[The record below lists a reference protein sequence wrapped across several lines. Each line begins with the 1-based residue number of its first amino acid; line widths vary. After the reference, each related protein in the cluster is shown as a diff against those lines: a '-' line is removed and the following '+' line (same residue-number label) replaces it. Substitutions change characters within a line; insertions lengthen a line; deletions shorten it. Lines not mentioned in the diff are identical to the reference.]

1 MGYFRKNWKQILR
14 RMRFNI
20 IALLVFLTIAVLGLH
35 LLQARLLQ
43 NAQALGVTLARSC
56 SIEEENNVTV
66 YETLMRLGTQYI
78 DRLLE
83 RDPEFQDIQEALE
96 RFYDNISET
105 VGDSVIDPYAVV
117 DGIIIAANPWEG
129 DETFDVSQAEWYRK
143 AIEADGEIIFT
154 DAYTDTI
161 YGKPVITIAQKFT
174 NFNGVLAFD
183 IFPENFRLTT
193 HSMGMPEDSSYY
205 LCDQKG
211 ALLYYQTSLGK
222 GYDEIQ
228 KYIETILPGIRS
240 GELNDYDTYIRDFEG
255 NRRGVYYWQM
265 ENGWVSIITI
275 PYRTILAGLRQLTW
289 IFSLGF
295 AFFLAVLA
303 FMVWKD
309 YRLNKRINRDGEI
322 LRALGNS
329 YYSIYRLDYQIKTFE
344 IVKGPADV
352 YEKIPAQGPYSVLL
366 EKMQEFI
373 ENDAYEEFLKSF
385 SIDSIQNLV
394 SRKIKDFGGDF
405 LRLFGEEYKWVNVR
419 LLFDDSLAEGEVI
432 LCFRVVDAEKRQQL
446 QQQRLLETALETA
459 KRSEKAKNAFFNN
472 MSHDMR
478 TPLNAI
484 IGMSELVQK
493 NLDDPQK
500 AAEYMEKIN
509 FSSKQLLNLINDIL
523 EMSRL
528 EQGKI
533 SLDYQQFDLKKC
545 VNDCAAPFYAQAEKE
560 QKTFTVSFD
569 IEDHTVL
576 GDFFRIGQILNN
588 LLSNAFKYSKAGAQ
602 IFLRVKQLN
611 QQEHTKYQIVVEDTG
626 IGMSR
631 EFVERIFE
639 PYARETRFGAR
650 NVSGTGLGMPIVK
663 SLVSQMSGQIVVDS
677 ELGKGSAF
685 TITIPLET
693 VRETEKPAQEE
704 ETPEAS
710 AFSLEGRKILLAED
724 NDFNMEI
731 ATEILSMHGVQVTQ
745 AWNGAEAVLLF
756 RESLPFSFDAI
767 LMDMQMSEMDGCE
780 AAQNIRAMN
789 RPDAQ
794 TVPIIA
800 VTANAFAEDIAMTTE
815 AGMNAHISKP
825 IDFEVLCR
833 TLEEWIG
840 KGNGNG

>member
-14 RMRFNI
+14 RIRFNI
-20 IALLVFLTIAVLGLH
+20 IALLIFFVIAVLGLH
-35 LLQARLLQ
+35 LLQNRLLQ

-56 SIEEENNVTV
+56 SIEEGNNVTV
-66 YETLMRLGTQYI
+66 YETLMRIGTQYI
-78 DRLLE
+78 DKQLE
-83 RDPEFQDIQEALE
+83 SDPDTEDIQ
-96 RFYDNISET
+96 RFLQTFYNNLSET
-105 VGDSVIDPYAVV
+105 VGSNVIDPYAVV
-117 DGIIIAANPWEG
+117 DGKIIAANPWEG
-129 DETFDVSQAEWYRK
+129 DETFDVSQAGWYQQ
-143 AIEADGEIIFT
+143 AMEADGEIIFT
-154 DAYTDTI
+154 DAYMDSI
-161 YGKPVITIAQKFT
+161 YNKPVITIAQKFA
-174 NFNGVLAFD
+174 NFEGILAFD
-183 IFPENFRLTT
+183 IFPENFRLTS
-193 HSMGMPEDSSYY
+193 HAVGMPENSSYY

-211 ALLYYQTSLGK
+211 TLLYYQTDLDK

-228 KYIETILPGIRS
+228 EYIETILPGIRT
-240 GELNDYDTYIRDFEG
+240 GELYAYDSYVQDFEG

-265 ENGWVSIITI
+265 ENGWVSIITV
-275 PYRTILAGLRQLTW
+275 PFRTILSGLRQLTW
-289 IFSLGF
+289 IFSLAF
-295 AFFLAVLA
+295 AFFLAVLI

-309 YRLNKRINRDGEI
+309 YRLNVRVNRDGEI
-322 LRALGNS
+322 LRVLGNS
-329 YYSIYRLDYQIKTFE
+329 YYSIYRLDYQMKTFE
-344 IVKGPADV
+344 IIKGPEDV
-352 YEKIPAQGPYSVLL
+352 HEKIPAQGPYSVLL

-373 ENDAYEEFLKSF
+373 EKDAYREFLKSF
-385 SIDSIQNLV
+385 SIESIQNLV
-394 SRKIKDFGGDF
+394 ARRIKDFGGDF
-405 LRLFGEEYKWVNVR
+405 LRLFGEEYKWVSVR
-419 LLFDDSLAEGEVI
+419 LMFDDSLAEGEVI
-432 LCFRVVDAEKRQQL
+432 LCFREVDAEKRQQL

-500 AAEYMEKIN
+500 IAGYMEKIN

-545 VNDCAAPFYAQAEKE
+545 VNDCAAPFHAQADKE

-569 IEDHTVL
+569 MEDAIVM

-611 QQEHTKYQIVVEDTG
+611 QQEHTKYQIVVQDTG

-639 PYARETRFGAR
+639 PYARETRFGAQK
-650 NVSGTGLGMPIVK
+650 VSGTGLGMPIVK
-663 SLVSQMSGQIVVDS
+663 SLVSQMSGQITVDS
-677 ELGKGSAF
+677 ELGKGSTF

-693 VRETEKPAQEE
+693 VRETEKPEQEE
-704 ETPEAS
+704 TEAAS
-710 AFSLEGRKILLAED
+710 QFSLEGRKILLAED

-767 LMDMQMSEMDGCE
+767 LMDMQMPEMDGCE
-780 AAQNIRAMN
+780 AARNIRAMN

-794 TVPIIA
+794 VIPIIA

-840 KGNGNG
+840 KERG

>member
-14 RMRFNI
+14 RIRFNI
-20 IALLVFLTIAVLGLH
+20 IALLIFFVIAVLGLH
-35 LLQARLLQ
+35 LLQNRLLQ

-56 SIEEENNVTV
+56 SIEEGNNVTV
-66 YETLMRLGTQYI
+66 YETLMRIGTQYI
-78 DRLLE
+78 DKQLE
-83 RDPEFQDIQEALE
+83 SNPDTEDIQ
-96 RFYDNISET
+96 RFLQTFYNNLSET
-105 VGDSVIDPYAVV
+105 VGSNVIDPYAVV
-117 DGIIIAANPWEG
+117 DGKIIAANPWEG
-129 DETFDVSQAEWYRK
+129 DETFDVSQAGWYQQ
-143 AIEADGEIIFT
+143 AMEADGEIIFT
-154 DAYTDTI
+154 DAYMDSI
-161 YGKPVITIAQKFT
+161 YNKPVITIAQKFA
-174 NFNGVLAFD
+174 NFEGVLAFD
-183 IFPENFRLTT
+183 IFPENFRLTS
-193 HSMGMPEDSSYY
+193 HAVGMPENSSYY

-211 ALLYYQTSLGK
+211 TLLYYQTDLDK

-228 KYIETILPGIRS
+228 EYIETILPGIRT
-240 GELNDYDTYIRDFEG
+240 GELYAYDSYVQDFEG

-265 ENGWVSIITI
+265 ENGWVSIITV
-275 PYRTILAGLRQLTW
+275 PFRTILSGLRQLTW
-289 IFSLGF
+289 IFSLAF
-295 AFFLAVLA
+295 AFFLAVLI

-309 YRLNKRINRDGEI
+309 YRLNVRVNRDGEI
-322 LRALGNS
+322 LRVLGNS
-329 YYSIYRLDYQIKTFE
+329 YYSIYRLDYQMKTFE
-344 IVKGPADV
+344 IIKGPEDV
-352 YEKIPAQGPYSVLL
+352 HEKIPAQGPYSVLL

-373 ENDAYEEFLKSF
+373 EKDAYREFLKSF
-385 SIDSIQNLV
+385 SIESIQNLV
-394 SRKIKDFGGDF
+394 ARRIKDFGGDF
-405 LRLFGEEYKWVNVR
+405 LRLFGEEYKWVSVR
-419 LLFDDSLAEGEVI
+419 LMFDDSLAEGEVI
-432 LCFRVVDAEKRQQL
+432 LCFREVDAEKRQQL

-500 AAEYMEKIN
+500 IAGYMEKIN

-545 VNDCAAPFYAQAEKE
+545 VNDCAAPFHAQADKE

-569 IEDHTVL
+569 MEDAIVM

-611 QQEHTKYQIVVEDTG
+611 QQEHTKYQIVVQDTG

-639 PYARETRFGAR
+639 PYARETRFGAQK
-650 NVSGTGLGMPIVK
+650 VSGTGLGMPIVK
-663 SLVSQMSGQIVVDS
+663 SLVSQMSGQITVDS
-677 ELGKGSAF
+677 ELGKGSTF

-693 VRETEKPAQEE
+693 VRETEKPEQEE
-704 ETPEAS
+704 TEAAS
-710 AFSLEGRKILLAED
+710 QFSLEGRKILLAED

-767 LMDMQMSEMDGCE
+767 LMDMQMPEMDGCE
-780 AAQNIRAMN
+780 AARNIRAMN

-794 TVPIIA
+794 VIPIIA

-840 KGNGNG
+840 KERG

>member
-14 RMRFNI
+14 RIRFNI
-20 IALLVFLTIAVLGLH
+20 IALLIFFVIAVLGLH
-35 LLQARLLQ
+35 LLQNRLLQ

-56 SIEEENNVTV
+56 SIEEGNNVTV
-66 YETLMRLGTQYI
+66 YETLMRIGTQYI
-78 DRLLE
+78 DKQLE
-83 RDPEFQDIQEALE
+83 SDPDTEDIQ
-96 RFYDNISET
+96 RFLQTFYNNLSET
-105 VGDSVIDPYAVV
+105 VGSNVIDPYAVV
-117 DGIIIAANPWEG
+117 DGKIIAANPWEG
-129 DETFDVSQAEWYRK
+129 DETFDVSQAGWYQQ
-143 AIEADGEIIFT
+143 AMEADGEIIFT
-154 DAYTDTI
+154 DAYMDSI
-161 YGKPVITIAQKFT
+161 YNKPVITIAQKFA
-174 NFNGVLAFD
+174 NFEGVLAFD
-183 IFPENFRLTT
+183 IFPENFRLTS
-193 HSMGMPEDSSYY
+193 HAVGMPENSSYY

-211 ALLYYQTSLGK
+211 TLLYYQTDLDK

-228 KYIETILPGIRS
+228 EYIETILPGIRT
-240 GELNDYDTYIRDFEG
+240 GELYAYDSYVQDFEG

-265 ENGWVSIITI
+265 ENGWVSIITV
-275 PYRTILAGLRQLTW
+275 PFRTILSGLRQLTW
-289 IFSLGF
+289 IFSLAF
-295 AFFLAVLA
+295 AFFLAVLI

-309 YRLNKRINRDGEI
+309 YRLNVRVNRDGEI
-322 LRALGNS
+322 LRVLGNS
-329 YYSIYRLDYQIKTFE
+329 YYSIYRLDYQMKTFE
-344 IVKGPADV
+344 IIKGPEDV
-352 YEKIPAQGPYSVLL
+352 HEKIPAQGPYSVLL

-373 ENDAYEEFLKSF
+373 EKDAYREFLKSF
-385 SIDSIQNLV
+385 SIESIQNLV
-394 SRKIKDFGGDF
+394 ARRIKDFGGDF
-405 LRLFGEEYKWVNVR
+405 LRLFGEEYKWVSVR
-419 LLFDDSLAEGEVI
+419 LMFDDSLAEGEVI
-432 LCFRVVDAEKRQQL
+432 LCFREVDAEKRQQL

-500 AAEYMEKIN
+500 IAGYMEKIN

-545 VNDCAAPFYAQAEKE
+545 VNDCAAPFHAQADKE

-569 IEDHTVL
+569 MEDAIVM

-611 QQEHTKYQIVVEDTG
+611 QQEHTKYQIVVQDTG

-639 PYARETRFGAR
+639 PYARETRFGAQK
-650 NVSGTGLGMPIVK
+650 VSGTGLGMPIVK
-663 SLVSQMSGQIVVDS
+663 SLVSQMSGQITVDS
-677 ELGKGSAF
+677 ELGKGSTF

-693 VRETEKPAQEE
+693 VRETEKPEQEE
-704 ETPEAS
+704 TEAAS
-710 AFSLEGRKILLAED
+710 QFSLEGRKILLAED

-767 LMDMQMSEMDGCE
+767 LMDMQMPEMDGCE
-780 AAQNIRAMN
+780 AARNIRAMN

-794 TVPIIA
+794 VIPIIA

-840 KGNGNG
+840 KERG

>member
-14 RMRFNI
+14 RIRFNI
-20 IALLVFLTIAVLGLH
+20 IALLIFFVIAVLGLH
-35 LLQARLLQ
+35 LLQNRLLQ

-56 SIEEENNVTV
+56 SIEEGNNVTV
-66 YETLMRLGTQYI
+66 YETLMRIGTQYI
-78 DRLLE
+78 DKQLE
-83 RDPEFQDIQEALE
+83 SDPDTEDIQ
-96 RFYDNISET
+96 RFLQTFYNNLSET
-105 VGDSVIDPYAVV
+105 VGSNVIDPYAVV
-117 DGIIIAANPWEG
+117 DGKIIAANPWEG
-129 DETFDVSQAEWYRK
+129 DETFDVSQAGWYQQ
-143 AIEADGEIIFT
+143 AMEADGEIIFT
-154 DAYTDTI
+154 DAYMDSI
-161 YGKPVITIAQKFT
+161 YNKPVITIAQKFA
-174 NFNGVLAFD
+174 NFEGVLAFD
-183 IFPENFRLTT
+183 IFPENFRLTS
-193 HSMGMPEDSSYY
+193 HSVGMPENSSYY

-211 ALLYYQTSLGK
+211 TLLYYQTDLDK

-228 KYIETILPGIRS
+228 EYIETILPGIRT
-240 GELNDYDTYIRDFEG
+240 GELYAYDSYVQDFEG

-265 ENGWVSIITI
+265 ENGWVSIITV
-275 PYRTILAGLRQLTW
+275 PFRTILSGLRQLTW
-289 IFSLGF
+289 IFSLAF
-295 AFFLAVLA
+295 AFFLAVLI

-309 YRLNKRINRDGEI
+309 YRLNVRVNRDGEI
-322 LRALGNS
+322 LRVLGNS
-329 YYSIYRLDYQIKTFE
+329 YYSIYRLDYQMKTFE
-344 IVKGPADV
+344 IIKGPEDV
-352 YEKIPAQGPYSVLL
+352 HEKIPAQGPYSVLL

-373 ENDAYEEFLKSF
+373 EKDAYREFLKSF
-385 SIDSIQNLV
+385 SIESIQNLV
-394 SRKIKDFGGDF
+394 ARRIKDFGGDF
-405 LRLFGEEYKWVNVR
+405 LRLFGEEYKWVSVR
-419 LLFDDSLAEGEVI
+419 LMFDDSLAEGEVI
-432 LCFRVVDAEKRQQL
+432 LCFREVDAEKRQQL

-500 AAEYMEKIN
+500 IAGYMEKIN

-545 VNDCAAPFYAQAEKE
+545 VNDCAAPFHAQADKE

-569 IEDHTVL
+569 MEDAIVM

-611 QQEHTKYQIVVEDTG
+611 QQEHTKYQIVVQDTG

-639 PYARETRFGAR
+639 PYARETRFGAQK
-650 NVSGTGLGMPIVK
+650 VSGTGLGMPIVK
-663 SLVSQMSGQIVVDS
+663 SLVSQMSGQITVDS
-677 ELGKGSAF
+677 ELGKGSTF

-693 VRETEKPAQEE
+693 VRETEKPEQEE
-704 ETPEAS
+704 TEAAS
-710 AFSLEGRKILLAED
+710 QFSLEGRKILLAED

-767 LMDMQMSEMDGCE
+767 LMDMQMPEMDGCE
-780 AAQNIRAMN
+780 AARNIRAMN

-794 TVPIIA
+794 VIPIIA

-815 AGMNAHISKP
+815 AGVNAHLAKP
-825 IDFEVLCR
+825 IDLEGLCR

-840 KGNGNG
+840 KERG

>member
-14 RMRFNI
+14 RIRFNI
-20 IALLVFLTIAVLGLH
+20 IALLIFFVIAVLGLH
-35 LLQARLLQ
+35 LLQNRLLQ

-56 SIEEENNVTV
+56 SIEEGNNVTV
-66 YETLMRLGTQYI
+66 YETLMRIGTQYI
-78 DRLLE
+78 DKQLE
-83 RDPEFQDIQEALE
+83 SNPDTEDIQ
-96 RFYDNISET
+96 RFLQTFYNNLSET
-105 VGDSVIDPYAVV
+105 VGSNVIDPYAVV
-117 DGIIIAANPWEG
+117 DGKIIAANPWEG
-129 DETFDVSQAEWYRK
+129 DETFDVSQAGWYQQ
-143 AIEADGEIIFT
+143 AMEADGEIIFT
-154 DAYTDTI
+154 DAYMDSI
-161 YGKPVITIAQKFT
+161 YNKPVITIAQKFA
-174 NFNGVLAFD
+174 NFEGVLAFD
-183 IFPENFRLTT
+183 IFPENFRLTS
-193 HSMGMPEDSSYY
+193 HSVGMPENSSYY

-211 ALLYYQTSLGK
+211 TLLYYQTDLDK

-228 KYIETILPGIRS
+228 EYIETILPGIRT
-240 GELNDYDTYIRDFEG
+240 GELYAYDSYVQDFEG

-265 ENGWVSIITI
+265 ENGWVSIITV
-275 PYRTILAGLRQLTW
+275 PFRTILSGLRQLTW
-289 IFSLGF
+289 IFSLAF
-295 AFFLAVLA
+295 AFFLAVLI

-309 YRLNKRINRDGEI
+309 YRLNVRVNRDGEI
-322 LRALGNS
+322 LRVLGNS
-329 YYSIYRLDYQIKTFE
+329 YYSIYRLDYQMKTFE
-344 IVKGPADV
+344 IIKGPEDV
-352 YEKIPAQGPYSVLL
+352 HEKIPAQGPYSVLL

-373 ENDAYEEFLKSF
+373 EKDAYREFLKSF
-385 SIDSIQNLV
+385 SIESIQNLV
-394 SRKIKDFGGDF
+394 ARRIKDFGGDF
-405 LRLFGEEYKWVNVR
+405 LRLFGEEYKWVSVR
-419 LLFDDSLAEGEVI
+419 LMFDDSLAEGEVI
-432 LCFRVVDAEKRQQL
+432 LCFREVDAEKRQQL

-500 AAEYMEKIN
+500 IAGYMEKIN

-545 VNDCAAPFYAQAEKE
+545 VNDCAAPFHAQADKE

-569 IEDHTVL
+569 MEDAIVM

-611 QQEHTKYQIVVEDTG
+611 QQEHTKYQIVVQDTG

-639 PYARETRFGAR
+639 PYARETRFGAQK
-650 NVSGTGLGMPIVK
+650 VSGTGLGMPIVK
-663 SLVSQMSGQIVVDS
+663 SLVSQMSGQITVDS
-677 ELGKGSAF
+677 ELGKGSTF

-693 VRETEKPAQEE
+693 VRETEKPEQEE
-704 ETPEAS
+704 TEAAS
-710 AFSLEGRKILLAED
+710 QFSLEGRKILLAED

-767 LMDMQMSEMDGCE
+767 LMDMQMPEMDGCE
-780 AAQNIRAMN
+780 AARNIRAMN

-794 TVPIIA
+794 VIPIIA

-840 KGNGNG
+840 KERG

>member
-14 RMRFNI
+14 RIRFNI
-20 IALLVFLTIAVLGLH
+20 IALLIFFVIAVLGLH
-35 LLQARLLQ
+35 LLQNRLLQ

-56 SIEEENNVTV
+56 SIEEGNNVTV
-66 YETLMRLGTQYI
+66 YETLMRIGTQYI
-78 DRLLE
+78 DKQLE
-83 RDPEFQDIQEALE
+83 SDPDTEDIQ
-96 RFYDNISET
+96 RFLQTFYNNLSET
-105 VGDSVIDPYAVV
+105 VGSNVIDPYAVV
-117 DGIIIAANPWEG
+117 DGKIIAANPWEG
-129 DETFDVSQAEWYRK
+129 DETFDVSQAGWYQQ
-143 AIEADGEIIFT
+143 AMEADGEIIFT
-154 DAYTDTI
+154 DAYMDSI
-161 YGKPVITIAQKFT
+161 YNKPVITIAQKFA
-174 NFNGVLAFD
+174 NFEGVLAFD
-183 IFPENFRLTT
+183 IFPENFRLTS
-193 HSMGMPEDSSYY
+193 HSVGMPENSSYY

-211 ALLYYQTSLGK
+211 TLLYYQTDLDK

-228 KYIETILPGIRS
+228 EYIETILPGIRT
-240 GELNDYDTYIRDFEG
+240 GELYAYDSYVQDFEG

-265 ENGWVSIITI
+265 ENGWVSIITV
-275 PYRTILAGLRQLTW
+275 PYRTILSGLRQLTW
-289 IFSLGF
+289 IFSLAF
-295 AFFLAVLA
+295 AFFLAVLI

-309 YRLNKRINRDGEI
+309 YRLNVRVNRDGEI
-322 LRALGNS
+322 LRVLGNS
-329 YYSIYRLDYQIKTFE
+329 YYSIYRLDYQMKTFE
-344 IVKGPADV
+344 IIKGPEDV
-352 YEKIPAQGPYSVLL
+352 HEKIPAQGPYSVLL

-373 ENDAYEEFLKSF
+373 EKDAYREFLKSF
-385 SIDSIQNLV
+385 SIESIQNLV
-394 SRKIKDFGGDF
+394 ARRIKDFGGDF
-405 LRLFGEEYKWVNVR
+405 LRLFGEEYKWVSVR
-419 LLFDDSLAEGEVI
+419 LMFDDSLAEGEVI
-432 LCFRVVDAEKRQQL
+432 LCFREVDAEKRQQL

-500 AAEYMEKIN
+500 IAGYMEKIN

-545 VNDCAAPFYAQAEKE
+545 VNDCAAPFHAQADKE

-569 IEDHTVL
+569 MEDAIVM

-611 QQEHTKYQIVVEDTG
+611 QQEHTKYQIVVQDTG

-639 PYARETRFGAR
+639 PYARETRFGAQK
-650 NVSGTGLGMPIVK
+650 VSGTGLGMPIVK
-663 SLVSQMSGQIVVDS
+663 SLVSQMSGQITVDS
-677 ELGKGSAF
+677 ELGKGSTF

-693 VRETEKPAQEE
+693 VRETEKPEQEE
-704 ETPEAS
+704 TEAAS
-710 AFSLEGRKILLAED
+710 QFSLEGRKILLAED

-767 LMDMQMSEMDGCE
+767 LMDMQMPEMDGCE
-780 AAQNIRAMN
+780 AARNIRAMN

-794 TVPIIA
+794 VIPIIA

-840 KGNGNG
+840 KERG

>member
-14 RMRFNI
+14 RIRFNI
-20 IALLVFLTIAVLGLH
+20 IALLIFFVIAVLGLH
-35 LLQARLLQ
+35 LLQNRLLQ

-56 SIEEENNVTV
+56 SIEEGNNVTV
-66 YETLMRLGTQYI
+66 YETLMRIGTQYI
-78 DRLLE
+78 DKQLE
-83 RDPEFQDIQEALE
+83 SNPDTEDIQ
-96 RFYDNISET
+96 RFLQTFYNNLSET
-105 VGDSVIDPYAVV
+105 VGSNVIDPYAVV
-117 DGIIIAANPWEG
+117 DGKIIAANPWEG
-129 DETFDVSQAEWYRK
+129 DETFDVSQAGWYQQ
-143 AIEADGEIIFT
+143 AMEADGEIIFT
-154 DAYTDTI
+154 DAYMDSI
-161 YGKPVITIAQKFT
+161 YNKPVITIAQKFA
-174 NFNGVLAFD
+174 NFEGVLAFD
-183 IFPENFRLTT
+183 IFPENFRLTS
-193 HSMGMPEDSSYY
+193 HSVGMPENSSYY

-211 ALLYYQTSLGK
+211 TLLYYQTDLDK

-228 KYIETILPGIRS
+228 EYIETILPGIRT
-240 GELNDYDTYIRDFEG
+240 GELYAYDSYVQDFEG

-265 ENGWVSIITI
+265 ENGWVSIITV
-275 PYRTILAGLRQLTW
+275 PYRTILSGLRQLTW
-289 IFSLGF
+289 IFSLAF
-295 AFFLAVLA
+295 AFFLAVLI

-309 YRLNKRINRDGEI
+309 YRLNVRVNRDGEI
-322 LRALGNS
+322 LRVLGNS
-329 YYSIYRLDYQIKTFE
+329 YYSIYRLDYQMKTFE
-344 IVKGPADV
+344 IIKGPEDV
-352 YEKIPAQGPYSVLL
+352 HEKIPAQGPYSVLL

-373 ENDAYEEFLKSF
+373 EKDAYREFLKSF
-385 SIDSIQNLV
+385 SIESIQNLV
-394 SRKIKDFGGDF
+394 ARRIKDFGGDF
-405 LRLFGEEYKWVNVR
+405 LRLFGEEYKWVSVR
-419 LLFDDSLAEGEVI
+419 LMFDDSLAEGEVI
-432 LCFRVVDAEKRQQL
+432 LCFREVDAEKRQQL

-500 AAEYMEKIN
+500 IAGYMEKIN

-545 VNDCAAPFYAQAEKE
+545 VNDCAAPFHAQADKE

-569 IEDHTVL
+569 MEDATVM

-611 QQEHTKYQIVVEDTG
+611 QQEHTKYQIVVQDTG

-639 PYARETRFGAR
+639 PYARETRFGAQK
-650 NVSGTGLGMPIVK
+650 VSGTGLGMPIVK
-663 SLVSQMSGQIVVDS
+663 SLVSQMSGQITVDS
-677 ELGKGSAF
+677 ELGKGSTF

-693 VRETEKPAQEE
+693 VRETEKPEQEE
-704 ETPEAS
+704 TEAAS
-710 AFSLEGRKILLAED
+710 QFSLEGRKILLAED

-767 LMDMQMSEMDGCE
+767 LMDMQMPEMDGCE
-780 AAQNIRAMN
+780 AARNIRAMN

-794 TVPIIA
+794 VIPIIA

-840 KGNGNG
+840 KERG

>member
-14 RMRFNI
+14 RIRFNI
-20 IALLVFLTIAVLGLH
+20 IALLIFFVIAVLGLH
-35 LLQARLLQ
+35 LLQNRLLQ

-56 SIEEENNVTV
+56 SIEEGNNVTV
-66 YETLMRLGTQYI
+66 YEPLMRIGTQYI
-78 DRLLE
+78 DKQLE
-83 RDPEFQDIQEALE
+83 SNPDTEDIQ
-96 RFYDNISET
+96 RFLQTFYNNLSET
-105 VGDSVIDPYAVV
+105 VGSNVIDPYAVV
-117 DGIIIAANPWEG
+117 DGKIIAANPWEG
-129 DETFDVSQAEWYRK
+129 DETFDVSQAGWYQQ
-143 AIEADGEIIFT
+143 AMEADGEIIFT
-154 DAYTDTI
+154 DAYMDSI
-161 YGKPVITIAQKFT
+161 YNKPVITIAQKFA
-174 NFNGVLAFD
+174 NFEGVLAFD
-183 IFPENFRLTT
+183 IFPENFRLTS
-193 HSMGMPEDSSYY
+193 HAVGMPENSSYY

-211 ALLYYQTSLGK
+211 TLLYYQTDLDK

-228 KYIETILPGIRS
+228 EYIETILPGIRT
-240 GELNDYDTYIRDFEG
+240 GELYAYDSYVQDFEG

-265 ENGWVSIITI
+265 ENGWVSIITV
-275 PYRTILAGLRQLTW
+275 PFRTILSGLRQLTW
-289 IFSLGF
+289 IFSLAF
-295 AFFLAVLA
+295 AFFLAVLI

-309 YRLNKRINRDGEI
+309 YRLNVRVNRDGEI
-322 LRALGNS
+322 LRVLGNS
-329 YYSIYRLDYQIKTFE
+329 YYSIYRLDYQMKTFE
-344 IVKGPADV
+344 IIKGPEDV
-352 YEKIPAQGPYSVLL
+352 HEKIPAQGPYSVLL

-373 ENDAYEEFLKSF
+373 EKDAYREFLKSF
-385 SIDSIQNLV
+385 SIESIQNLV
-394 SRKIKDFGGDF
+394 ARRIKDFGGDF
-405 LRLFGEEYKWVNVR
+405 LRLFGEEYKWVSVR
-419 LLFDDSLAEGEVI
+419 LMFDDSLAEGEVI
-432 LCFRVVDAEKRQQL
+432 LCFREVDAEKRQQL

-500 AAEYMEKIN
+500 IAGYMEKIN

-545 VNDCAAPFYAQAEKE
+545 VNDCAAPFHAQADKE

-569 IEDHTVL
+569 MEDAIVM

-611 QQEHTKYQIVVEDTG
+611 QQEHTKYQIVVQDTG

-639 PYARETRFGAR
+639 PYARETRFGAQK
-650 NVSGTGLGMPIVK
+650 VSGTGLGMPIVK
-663 SLVSQMSGQIVVDS
+663 SLVSQMSGQITVDS
-677 ELGKGSAF
+677 ELGKGSTF

-693 VRETEKPAQEE
+693 VRETEKPEQEE
-704 ETPEAS
+704 TEAAS
-710 AFSLEGRKILLAED
+710 QFSLEGRKILLAED

-767 LMDMQMSEMDGCE
+767 LMDMQMPEMDGCE
-780 AAQNIRAMN
+780 AARNIRAMN

-794 TVPIIA
+794 VIPIIA

-840 KGNGNG
+840 KERG

>member
-14 RMRFNI
+14 RIRFNI
-20 IALLVFLTIAVLGLH
+20 IALLIFFVIAVLGLH
-35 LLQARLLQ
+35 LLQNRLLQ

-56 SIEEENNVTV
+56 SIEEGNNVTV
-66 YETLMRLGTQYI
+66 YETLMRIGTQYI
-78 DRLLE
+78 DKQLE
-83 RDPEFQDIQEALE
+83 SDPDTEDIQ
-96 RFYDNISET
+96 RFLQTFYNNLSET
-105 VGDSVIDPYAVV
+105 VGSNVIDPYAVV
-117 DGIIIAANPWEG
+117 DGKIIAANPWEG
-129 DETFDVSQAEWYRK
+129 DETFDVSQAGWYQQ
-143 AIEADGEIIFT
+143 AMEADGEIIFT
-154 DAYTDTI
+154 DAYMDSI
-161 YGKPVITIAQKFT
+161 YNKPVITIAQKFA
-174 NFNGVLAFD
+174 NFEGVLAFD
-183 IFPENFRLTT
+183 IFPENFRLTS
-193 HSMGMPEDSSYY
+193 HAVGMPENSSYY

-211 ALLYYQTSLGK
+211 TLLYYQTDLDK

-228 KYIETILPGIRS
+228 EYIETILPGIRT
-240 GELNDYDTYIRDFEG
+240 GELYAYDSYVQDFEG

-265 ENGWVSIITI
+265 ENGWVSIITV
-275 PYRTILAGLRQLTW
+275 PFRTILSGLRQLTW
-289 IFSLGF
+289 IFSLAF
-295 AFFLAVLA
+295 AFFLAVLI

-309 YRLNKRINRDGEI
+309 YRLNVRVNRDGEI
-322 LRALGNS
+322 LRVLGNS
-329 YYSIYRLDYQIKTFE
+329 YYSIYRLDYQMKTFE
-344 IVKGPADV
+344 IIKGPEDV
-352 YEKIPAQGPYSVLL
+352 HEKIPAQGPYSVLL

-373 ENDAYEEFLKSF
+373 EKDAYREFLKSF
-385 SIDSIQNLV
+385 SIESIQNLV
-394 SRKIKDFGGDF
+394 ARRIKDFGGDF
-405 LRLFGEEYKWVNVR
+405 LRLFGEEYKWVSVR
-419 LLFDDSLAEGEVI
+419 LMFDDSLAEGEVI
-432 LCFRVVDAEKRQQL
+432 LCFREVDAEKRQQL

-478 TPLNAI
+478 TPLNAT

-500 AAEYMEKIN
+500 IAGYMEKIN

-545 VNDCAAPFYAQAEKE
+545 VNDCAAPFHAQADKE

-569 IEDHTVL
+569 MEDAIVM

-611 QQEHTKYQIVVEDTG
+611 QQEHTKYQIVVQDTG

-639 PYARETRFGAR
+639 PYARETRFGAQK
-650 NVSGTGLGMPIVK
+650 VSGTGLGMPIVK
-663 SLVSQMSGQIVVDS
+663 SLVSQMSGQITVDS
-677 ELGKGSAF
+677 ELGKGSTF

-693 VRETEKPAQEE
+693 VRETEKPEQEE
-704 ETPEAS
+704 TEAAS
-710 AFSLEGRKILLAED
+710 QFSLEGRKILLAED

-767 LMDMQMSEMDGCE
+767 LMDMQMPEMDGCE
-780 AAQNIRAMN
+780 AARNIRAMN

-794 TVPIIA
+794 VIPIIA

-840 KGNGNG
+840 KERG

>member
-1 MGYFRKNWKQILR
+1 
-14 RMRFNI
+14 
-20 IALLVFLTIAVLGLH
+20 
-35 LLQARLLQ
+35 
-43 NAQALGVTLARSC
+43 
-56 SIEEENNVTV
+56 
-66 YETLMRLGTQYI
+66 
-78 DRLLE
+78 
-83 RDPEFQDIQEALE
+83 
-96 RFYDNISET
+96 
-105 VGDSVIDPYAVV
+105 
-117 DGIIIAANPWEG
+117 
-129 DETFDVSQAEWYRK
+129 
-143 AIEADGEIIFT
+143 
-154 DAYTDTI
+154 
-161 YGKPVITIAQKFT
+161 
-174 NFNGVLAFD
+174 
-183 IFPENFRLTT
+183 
-193 HSMGMPEDSSYY
+193 
-205 LCDQKG
+205 
-211 ALLYYQTSLGK
+211 
-222 GYDEIQ
+222 
-228 KYIETILPGIRS
+228 
-240 GELNDYDTYIRDFEG
+240 
-255 NRRGVYYWQM
+255 
-265 ENGWVSIITI
+265 
-275 PYRTILAGLRQLTW
+275 
-289 IFSLGF
+289 
-295 AFFLAVLA
+295 
-303 FMVWKD
+303 
-309 YRLNKRINRDGEI
+309 
-322 LRALGNS
+322 
-329 YYSIYRLDYQIKTFE
+329 
-344 IVKGPADV
+344 
-352 YEKIPAQGPYSVLL
+352 
-366 EKMQEFI
+366 
-373 ENDAYEEFLKSF
+373 
-385 SIDSIQNLV
+385 
-394 SRKIKDFGGDF
+394 
-405 LRLFGEEYKWVNVR
+405 
-419 LLFDDSLAEGEVI
+419 
-432 LCFRVVDAEKRQQL
+432 
-446 QQQRLLETALETA
+446 
-459 KRSEKAKNAFFNN
+459 
-472 MSHDMR
+472 
-478 TPLNAI
+478 
-484 IGMSELVQK
+484 
-493 NLDDPQK
+493 
-500 AAEYMEKIN
+500 
-509 FSSKQLLNLINDIL
+509 
-523 EMSRL
+523 MSRL
-528 EQGKI
+528 GHGKI
-533 SLDYQQFDLKKC
+533 SLDYQHCDLKKC

-704 ETPEAS
+704 ETPEAT

-756 RESLPFSFDAI
+756 RESLPFSFDTI
-767 LMDMQMSEMDGCE
+767 LMDMQMPEMDGCE
-780 AAQNIRAMN
+780 AARNIRAMN

>member
-14 RMRFNI
+14 RIRFNI
-20 IALLVFLTIAVLGLH
+20 IALLIFFVIAVLGLH
-35 LLQARLLQ
+35 LLQNRLLQ

-56 SIEEENNVTV
+56 SIEEGNNVTV
-66 YETLMRLGTQYI
+66 YETLMRIGTQYI
-78 DRLLE
+78 DKQLE
-83 RDPEFQDIQEALE
+83 SNPDTEDIQ
-96 RFYDNISET
+96 RFLQTFYNNLSET
-105 VGDSVIDPYAVV
+105 VGSNVIDPYAVV
-117 DGIIIAANPWEG
+117 DGKIIAANPWEG
-129 DETFDVSQAEWYRK
+129 DETFDVSQAGWYQQ
-143 AIEADGEIIFT
+143 AMEADGEIIFT
-154 DAYTDTI
+154 DAYMDSI
-161 YGKPVITIAQKFT
+161 YNKPVITIAQKFA
-174 NFNGVLAFD
+174 NFEGVLAFD
-183 IFPENFRLTT
+183 IFPENFRLTS
-193 HSMGMPEDSSYY
+193 HSVGMPENSSYY

-211 ALLYYQTSLGK
+211 TLLYYQTDLDK

-228 KYIETILPGIRS
+228 EYIETILPGIRT
-240 GELNDYDTYIRDFEG
+240 GELYAYDSYVQDFEG

-265 ENGWVSIITI
+265 ENGWVSIITV
-275 PYRTILAGLRQLTW
+275 PYRTILSGLRQLTW
-289 IFSLGF
+289 IFSLAF
-295 AFFLAVLA
+295 AFFLAVLI

-309 YRLNKRINRDGEI
+309 YRLNVRVNRDGEI
-322 LRALGNS
+322 LRVLGNS
-329 YYSIYRLDYQIKTFE
+329 YYSIYRLDYQMKTFE
-344 IVKGPADV
+344 IIKGPEDV
-352 YEKIPAQGPYSVLL
+352 HEKIPAQGPYSVLL

-373 ENDAYEEFLKSF
+373 EKDAYREFLKSF
-385 SIDSIQNLV
+385 SIESIQNLV
-394 SRKIKDFGGDF
+394 ARRIKDFGGDF
-405 LRLFGEEYKWVNVR
+405 LRLFGEEYKWVSVR
-419 LLFDDSLAEGEVI
+419 LMFDDSLAEGEVI
-432 LCFRVVDAEKRQQL
+432 LCFREVDAEKRQQL

-500 AAEYMEKIN
+500 IAGYMEKIN

-545 VNDCAAPFYAQAEKE
+545 VNDCAAPFHAQADKE

-569 IEDHTVL
+569 MEDAIVM

-611 QQEHTKYQIVVEDTG
+611 QQEHTKYQIVVQDTG

-639 PYARETRFGAR
+639 PYARETRFGAQK
-650 NVSGTGLGMPIVK
+650 VSGTGLGMPIVK
-663 SLVSQMSGQIVVDS
+663 SLVSQMSGQITVDS
-677 ELGKGSAF
+677 ELGKGSTF

-693 VRETEKPAQEE
+693 VRETEKPEQEE
-704 ETPEAS
+704 TEAAS
-710 AFSLEGRKILLAED
+710 QFSLEGRKILLAED

-767 LMDMQMSEMDGCE
+767 LMDMQMPEMDGCE
-780 AAQNIRAMN
+780 AARNIRAMN

-794 TVPIIA
+794 VIPIIA

-840 KGNGNG
+840 KERG

>member
-14 RMRFNI
+14 RIRFNI
-20 IALLVFLTIAVLGLH
+20 IALLIFFVIAVLGLH
-35 LLQARLLQ
+35 LLQNRLLQ

-56 SIEEENNVTV
+56 SIEEGNNVTV
-66 YETLMRLGTQYI
+66 YETLMRIGTQYI
-78 DRLLE
+78 DKQLE
-83 RDPEFQDIQEALE
+83 SNPDTEDIQ
-96 RFYDNISET
+96 RFLQTFYNNLSET
-105 VGDSVIDPYAVV
+105 VGSNVIDPYAVV
-117 DGIIIAANPWEG
+117 DGKIIAANPWEG
-129 DETFDVSQAEWYRK
+129 DETFDVSQAGWYQQ
-143 AIEADGEIIFT
+143 AMEADGEIIFT
-154 DAYTDTI
+154 DAYMDSI
-161 YGKPVITIAQKFT
+161 YNKPVITIAQKFA
-174 NFNGVLAFD
+174 NFEGVLAFD
-183 IFPENFRLTT
+183 IFPENFRLTS
-193 HSMGMPEDSSYY
+193 HAVGMPENSSYY

-211 ALLYYQTSLGK
+211 TLLYYQTDLDK

-228 KYIETILPGIRS
+228 EYIETILPGIRT
-240 GELNDYDTYIRDFEG
+240 GELYAYDSYVQDFEG

-265 ENGWVSIITI
+265 ENGWVSIITV
-275 PYRTILAGLRQLTW
+275 PFRTILSGLRQLTW
-289 IFSLGF
+289 IFSLAF
-295 AFFLAVLA
+295 AFFLAVLI

-309 YRLNKRINRDGEI
+309 YRLNVRVNRDGEI
-322 LRALGNS
+322 LRVLGNS
-329 YYSIYRLDYQIKTFE
+329 YYSIYRLDYQMKTFE
-344 IVKGPADV
+344 IIKGPEDV
-352 YEKIPAQGPYSVLL
+352 HEKIPAQGPYSVLL

-373 ENDAYEEFLKSF
+373 EKDAYREFLKSF
-385 SIDSIQNLV
+385 SIESIQNLV
-394 SRKIKDFGGDF
+394 ARRIKDFGGDF
-405 LRLFGEEYKWVNVR
+405 LRLFGEEYKWVSVR
-419 LLFDDSLAEGEVI
+419 LMFDDSLAEGEVI
-432 LCFRVVDAEKRQQL
+432 LCFREVDAEKRQQL

-500 AAEYMEKIN
+500 IAGYMEKIN

-545 VNDCAAPFYAQAEKE
+545 VNDCAAPFHAQADKE

-569 IEDHTVL
+569 MEDAIVM

-611 QQEHTKYQIVVEDTG
+611 QQEHTKYQIVVQDTG

-639 PYARETRFGAR
+639 PYARATRFGAQK
-650 NVSGTGLGMPIVK
+650 VSGTGLGMPIVK
-663 SLVSQMSGQIVVDS
+663 SLVSQMSGQITVDS
-677 ELGKGSAF
+677 ELGKGSTF

-693 VRETEKPAQEE
+693 VRETEKPEQEE
-704 ETPEAS
+704 TEAAS
-710 AFSLEGRKILLAED
+710 QFSLEGRKILLAED

-767 LMDMQMSEMDGCE
+767 LMDMQMPEMDGCE
-780 AAQNIRAMN
+780 AARNIRAMN

-794 TVPIIA
+794 VIPIIA

-840 KGNGNG
+840 KERG

>member
-14 RMRFNI
+14 RIRFNI
-20 IALLVFLTIAVLGLH
+20 IALLIFFVIAVLGLH
-35 LLQARLLQ
+35 LLQNRLLQ

-56 SIEEENNVTV
+56 SIEEGNNVTV
-66 YETLMRLGTQYI
+66 YETLMRIGTQYI
-78 DRLLE
+78 DKQLE
-83 RDPEFQDIQEALE
+83 SDPDTEDIQ
-96 RFYDNISET
+96 RFLQTFYNNLSET
-105 VGDSVIDPYAVV
+105 VGSNVIDPYAVV
-117 DGIIIAANPWEG
+117 DGKIIAANPWEG
-129 DETFDVSQAEWYRK
+129 DETFDVSQAGWYQQ
-143 AIEADGEIIFT
+143 AMEADGEIIFT
-154 DAYTDTI
+154 DAYMDSI
-161 YGKPVITIAQKFT
+161 YNKPVITIAQKFA
-174 NFNGVLAFD
+174 NFEGVLAFD
-183 IFPENFRLTT
+183 IFPENFRLTS
-193 HSMGMPEDSSYY
+193 HSVGMPENSSYY

-211 ALLYYQTSLGK
+211 TLLYYQTDLDK

-228 KYIETILPGIRS
+228 EYIETILPGIRT
-240 GELNDYDTYIRDFEG
+240 GELYAYDSYVQDFEG

-265 ENGWVSIITI
+265 ENGWVSIITV
-275 PYRTILAGLRQLTW
+275 PFRTILSGLRQLTW
-289 IFSLGF
+289 IFSLAF
-295 AFFLAVLA
+295 AFFLAVLI

-309 YRLNKRINRDGEI
+309 YRLNVRVNRDGEI
-322 LRALGNS
+322 LRVLGNS
-329 YYSIYRLDYQIKTFE
+329 YYSIYRLDYQMKTFE
-344 IVKGPADV
+344 IIKGPEDV
-352 YEKIPAQGPYSVLL
+352 HEKIPAQGPYSVLL

-373 ENDAYEEFLKSF
+373 EKDAYREFLKSF
-385 SIDSIQNLV
+385 SIESIQNLV
-394 SRKIKDFGGDF
+394 ARRIKDFGGDF
-405 LRLFGEEYKWVNVR
+405 LRLFGEEYKWVSVR
-419 LLFDDSLAEGEVI
+419 LMFDDSLAEGEVI
-432 LCFRVVDAEKRQQL
+432 LCFREVDAEKRQQL

-500 AAEYMEKIN
+500 IAGYMEKIN

-545 VNDCAAPFYAQAEKE
+545 VNDCAAPFHAQADKE

-569 IEDHTVL
+569 MEDATVM

-611 QQEHTKYQIVVEDTG
+611 QQEHTKYQIVVQDTG

-639 PYARETRFGAR
+639 PYARETRFGAQK
-650 NVSGTGLGMPIVK
+650 VSGTGLGMPIVK
-663 SLVSQMSGQIVVDS
+663 SLVSQMSGQITVDS
-677 ELGKGSAF
+677 ELGKGSTF

-693 VRETEKPAQEE
+693 VRETEKPEQEE
-704 ETPEAS
+704 TEAAS
-710 AFSLEGRKILLAED
+710 QFSLEGRKILLAED

-767 LMDMQMSEMDGCE
+767 LMDMQMPEMDGCE
-780 AAQNIRAMN
+780 AARNIRAMN

-794 TVPIIA
+794 VIPIIA

-840 KGNGNG
+840 KERG